1 MIFPKTAHDN
11 LIKFLGDDFIIRF
24 STDYGSQSSEH
35 RHLIRQTIATE
46 FGENWSELERQ
57 NFLDLQ
63 QIPKM
68 PKLFASISHTHDHGV
83 WIVGPRPVG
92 IDLEQTSRISEKII
106 ARVCSAE
113 EISHTTKLF
122 GSPLVLWTA
131 KESAFKALYRA
142 SQIRVLSEIE
152 ILWDKKG
159 EISLGKYFSLSESE
173 TKKKNSCNGF
183 TILSDFYAFSV
194 VILNS

>member
-1 MIFPKTAHDN
+1 MIFSKTAHDN
-11 LIKFLGDDFIIRF
+11 LINFLGNDFIIRF
-24 STDYGSQSSEH
+24 SADYGSHSSDH

-46 FGENWSELERQ
+46 FGDNWSALERQ

-68 PKLFASISHTHDHGV
+68 PKLFVSISHTHDHGV

-106 ARVCSAE
+106 ARVCSAQ
-113 EISHTTKLF
+113 EISNTTKFF
-122 GSPLVLWTA
+122 GSSRALWTA
-131 KESAFKALYRA
+131 KESAFKALSGT

-159 EISLGKYFSLSESE
+159 EVSQGERFYLSESE
-173 TKKKNSCNGF
+173 TNKKNSCNGF
-183 TILSDFYAFSV
+183 AILSDSYGFSV
-194 VILNS
+194 AILNS